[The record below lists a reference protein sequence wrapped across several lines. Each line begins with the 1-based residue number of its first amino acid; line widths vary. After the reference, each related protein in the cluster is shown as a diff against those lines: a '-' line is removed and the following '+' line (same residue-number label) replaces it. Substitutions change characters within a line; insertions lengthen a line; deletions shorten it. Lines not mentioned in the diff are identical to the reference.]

1 MGRVQGH
8 VYSNQVQPER
18 VMKNHTS
25 PNITPGNK
33 IYILVKIFNL
43 TPYQI

>member
-1 MGRVQGH
+1 MARVQEH

-25 PNITPGNK
+25 PNIAPENK
-33 IYILVKIFNL
+33 VYILVKIFNL